1 MADLHIMRKHT
12 LGLAEA
18 RKIALQWAELA
29 EQEVQMECTYEEGRI
44 QDEVCFARSGVNG
57 TLEVSKDKFELNAK
71 LGFLLGVFKGR
82 IEGEIVKN
90 LDELLAARP
99 DPAATKRPAT
109 KKTAVKKPAS
119 KK

>member
-1 MADLHIMRKHT
+1 MADLHILRKHG

-18 RKIALQWAELA
+18 RKIALKWAEMA
-29 EQEVQMECTYEEGRI
+29 EQEFQMECTYEEGRT
-44 QDEVCFARSGVNG
+44 QDEVCFTRSGVNG

-82 IEGEIVKN
+82 IESEIVKN

-99 DPAATKRPAT
+99 DPATTKRPAA
-109 KKTAVKKPAS
+109 KKMAVKKPAS